1 MWNKLTESQKFH
13 YYELQKQ
20 DRARY
25 QNQIRDLA
33 TKGYFINE
41 KGEKSSD
48 LKPKKKKIFKNDL
61 SISTKTGSTAE
72 NSNSQI
78 S

>member
-1 MWNKLTESQKFH
+1 MWNKLTEPQKIH
-13 YYELQKQ
+13 YYELQKK
-20 DRARY
+20 DKVRY

-48 LKPKKKKIFKNDL
+48 LKPKKKRIFKNEL